1 MTTSGGNMLPIL
13 SESDKFDGTN
23 WAAWKDNILIA
34 VKFSGVSGYLDGS
47 ITAPTTF
54 APKETTDTTVQT
66 TALTSQAETP
76 WHSLN
81 PSPAE
86 WKTRDARTKDFLIFN
101 TKSPTGLGIDT
112 SGSAADTWK
121 SYINGYGSTSS
132 MARWNAERELRNLT
146 YSDGDDFPN
155 HTAISRNK
163 LYNVNAL
170 GAGITDES
178 FKTIIL
184 NSLPHTWDPITILLH
199 RDMPSTGAISRLD
212 MWWLRIRNHSTS
224 PPRSVTALQINSSV
238 RKDRKQLICA
248 NPNCDRWGHT
258 IGMCYWLGGEKEGQ
272 YPSGFGKRG
281 GTDINTHQARNHRT
295 CCRRE
300 KWGKRTSFC
309 PDDNE
314 RLDHQGI
321 HCVQCKRSLLHR

>member
-1 MTTSGGNMLPIL
+1 
-13 SESDKFDGTN
+13 
-23 WAAWKDNILIA
+23 
-34 VKFSGVSGYLDGS
+34 
-47 ITAPTTF
+47 
-54 APKETTDTTVQT
+54 
-66 TALTSQAETP
+66 
-76 WHSLN
+76 
-81 PSPAE
+81 
-86 WKTRDARTKDFLIFN
+86 
-101 TKSPTGLGIDT
+101 
-112 SGSAADTWK
+112 
-121 SYINGYGSTSS
+121 

-163 LYNVNAL
+163 LYNANAL

-248 NPNCDRWGHT
+248 NPNCNRWGHT